1 MSAAV
6 TISHL
11 VKQYKNS
18 QIPAVDDISLTVDQG
33 EFFTFLGPNGAGK
46 TTTISILNTT
56 LAKTS
61 GEVHVAGFDLDT
73 HAEQVRRSIGVIFQN
88 PSLDANLTAE
98 ENVRFH
104 AMLYG
109 IYPFALSYQLMPKAY
124 KTKVAELAD
133 LLHLQ
138 DALHK
143 PIKEL
148 SGGMKRKLEII
159 RGLMH
164 QPKVLFLDE
173 PTTGLDPESRR
184 SLWQY
189 LDGVRKEHGTTI
201 FLTTHYLDEAEKADR
216 VCIINHGKI
225 VSLTTPAAL
234 KREWLT
240 ENLIVDAADNK
251 RTQLTTE
258 LKKMK
263 LNVTGEG
270 PFTVALT
277 KQQSAH
283 EILRGLKTNLTQMHL
298 NAPTLEEAYLAVLD
312 ETNQAIDAKA
322 TTEA

>member
-1 MSAAV
+1 MSSAV
-6 TISHL
+6 TITDL
-11 VKQYKNS
+11 VKHYKNS
-18 QIPAVDDISLTVDQG
+18 QTPAVDHISLTVEQG

-61 GEVHVAGFDLDT
+61 GQVTVAGFDLDT
-73 HAEQVRRSIGVIFQN
+73 EAEKVSRAIGVIFQN

-104 AMLYG
+104 TMLYG
-109 IYPFALSYQLMPKAY
+109 IYPFAPSYQLMPKDY
-124 KTKVAELAD
+124 KQKVADLAE

-143 PIKEL
+143 PIKQL

-164 QPKVLFLDE
+164 QPKILFLDE

-189 LDGVRKEHGTTI
+189 LDGVRQEHGTTI

-234 KREWLT
+234 KRQWLT
-240 ENLIVDAADNK
+240 EQLIIDTTPSK
-251 RTQLTTE
+251 RSKLKAE
-258 LKKMK
+258 LQK
-263 LNVTGEG
+263 LKLVVTGEG
-270 PFTVALT
+270 PFTVSLT
-277 KQQSAH
+277 KQQSVH
-283 EILRGLKTNLTQMHL
+283 QLLKKLETELTQLHL

-312 ETNQAIDAKA
+312 
-322 TTEA
+322 TTDQQVTTKK